1 MDKSNRISRNEA
13 WARFR
18 FAVIGRL
25 LSAPPPHGELA
36 QELERLAET
45 TWTHPVSGDPVRFG
59 KSTIESWFYKARARD
74 QNPVGAL
81 KRQVRKD
88 QGRIYLNPDLVKKL
102 REQYAAYP
110 YWSYLLHA
118 QNLDVLVRKDAS
130 LGPMP
135 SYSTILRYM
144 HANRM
149 RKQKKPK
156 KHCNRSA
163 ATAEEPRERRETR
176 SFETEYVGGLWHL
189 DFHHCSRKVLAPDGQ
204 WYTPIALGVHDDHS
218 RLACHVQ
225 WYLTETAEDLVHGVC
240 QAVEK
245 WRLPRA
251 LMTDN
256 GAAMKAEEFT
266 QGLALLGI
274 THETTL
280 PYSPHQNAKQ
290 EFFWGPLEARLL
302 AMLEHVKVLTL
313 AFLNE
318 VTQAWVDLD
327 YNRKHHSE
335 IGQTPLDRYI
345 NDRDVLRPSP
355 SSDDLRRA
363 FRLQSTRTQRHSDG
377 TVTIEGVRFEIPGRF
392 RHMDRLV
399 VRYARWDLGLVDLV
413 DAHTGAL
420 LCRIYPLDKEANA
433 DGRRRRIE
441 ADGAG
446 APVATTPGDELPPL
460 LREILERY
468 AASGKPPGYIPK
480 PPPAPAPDDEVGSD
494 RPGDAHERNGDGN
507 DDDDNSSPAEVIA

>member
-1 MDKSNRISRNEA
+1 MDKSNRISRGEA

-36 QELERLAET
+36 QEIERLAQT
-45 TWTHPVSGDPVRFG
+45 SWTHPVTGDPVRFG
-59 KSTIESWFYKARARD
+59 KSTIENWFYKARACD

-88 QGRIYLNPDLVKKL
+88 QGRIYLNPDLAEKL
-102 REQYAAYP
+102 RAQYAAYP
-110 YWSYLLHA
+110 HWSYLLHTE
-118 QNLDVLVRKDAS
+118 NLGALVRKTES

-144 HANRM
+144 HANDM
-149 RKQKKPK
+149 RKRNKPK
-156 KHCNRSA
+156 KHRNRSA
-163 ATAEEPRERRETR
+163 AVHEPWERRETR
-176 SFETEYVGGLWHL
+176 SFEAEYVGGLWHL
-189 DFHHCSRKVLAPDGQ
+189 DFHHCSRKVLAPNGQ
-204 WYTPIALGVHDDHS
+204 WYTPMALGVHDDRS

-225 WYLTETAEDLVHGVC
+225 WYLTETAEDLVHGLC
-240 QAVEK
+240 QAVQK
-245 WRLPRA
+245 WRVPRV

-256 GAAMKAEEFT
+256 GAAMKAEEFV
-266 QGLALLGI
+266 QGLARLGI

-280 PYSPHQNAKQ
+280 PYSPHQNAKE
-290 EFFWGPLEARLL
+290 EFFWGPLEARLI
-302 AMLEHVKVLTL
+302 AMLKHVKVLTL

-318 VTQAWVDLD
+318 ATQAWVDLD

-335 IGQTPLDRYI
+335 IGQTPLERFI
-345 NDRDVLRPSP
+345 RDRDVLRPSP
-355 SSDDLRRA
+355 SSNDLRRA
-363 FRLQSTRTQRHSDG
+363 FRLQAVRTQRRSDG
-377 TVTIEGVRFEIPGRF
+377 TLTIEGVRFEIPGRF
-392 RHMDRLV
+392 RHMATLV

-413 DAHTGAL
+413 DTHTGAL

-441 ADGAG
+441 LGANRLP
-446 APVATTPGDELPPL
+446 AESTPDDELPPL
-460 LREILERY
+460 LREMLERY

-480 PPPAPAPDDEVGSD
+480 PPA
-494 RPGDAHERNGDGN
+494 
-507 DDDDNSSPAEVIA
+507 SPAADAEAGNHRAGGQDGDTNRDHHNNSPEEAIA